1 MPTARTYRDIA
12 TGCALWLALA
22 IASLALRNGLD
33 AMLLMWA
40 PAGVLMATLLVV
52 RRRYWAFLAA
62 AFLPVQA
69 LSVIAVGVPVGTAFA
84 YSGAA
89 LLQGLVC
96 ALLSVRVLGSRDTPP
111 RNFRQVAGLIAAVF
125 IGCLVGTLASMPFRP
140 APGWL
145 DFTTWL
151 LGNMLGIFIV
161 APALMRL
168 RTAWQYRARAGGIDF
183 DPSYALSLLGCA
195 ALAAAEM
202 RFGYGLSIP
211 LLVAAM
217 VGMTLRYGQS
227 AVGLTLLTY
236 FAVVTAYGVGG
247 RVPHYLDHLPA
258 MEAMLV
264 LQVGMLSMFATALP
278 ITAMMLNRDQLQV
291 ELIRRNTKLHD
302 NLMLLDLGEELAG
315 IGRWR
320 VNLVTGEQEWSPRML
335 ELNGLPADLGPD
347 PGDIRNLLP
356 DGGTKLFDELTR
368 NRHERE
374 PYSFNYT
381 IKPPDRT
388 ERILRVSILNEYDV
402 AGRRLALFGVA
413 MDVTE
418 QVRRE
423 QALELAR
430 GRAVR
435 LAAEAQVLANT
446 DPLTNL
452 PNRRCTFDRL
462 ASMVKITGKQG
473 APLSAI
479 MFDIDHFKAI
489 NDTHGHQT
497 GDEVIVM
504 VAELARRQARQ
515 GDTVGRIGGE
525 EYVWL
530 LPGVDAVAARKLAER
545 LRVSVESGIE
555 GSALPNVTISIGLAE
570 FRTGDD
576 GDRLLARADAALYE
590 AKESG
595 RNRVRRAA

>member
-22 IASLALRNGLD
+22 LASLALRDWLH

-52 RRRYWAFLAA
+52 RRRYWALLAA

-69 LSVIAVGVPVGTAFA
+69 FSVIAIGVPVETAFA
-84 YSGAA
+84 YSAAA
-89 LLQGLVC
+89 LLQGLIC
-96 ALLSVRVLGSRDTPP
+96 ALLSVRVLGSRDAPP

-125 IGCLVGTLASMPFRP
+125 FGCLVGTLASMPFRP
-140 APGWL
+140 APDWL
-145 DFTTWL
+145 DFATWL

-161 APALMRL
+161 APALMRM
-168 RTAWQYRARAGGIDF
+168 RAAWHRREWNAGMRL
-183 DPSYALSLLGCA
+183 DPAYALSLLGCA
-195 ALAAAEM
+195 ALAAFEM
-202 RFGYGLSIP
+202 RFGYGLAIP

-217 VGMTLRYGQS
+217 VGMTVRYGQS

-236 FAVVTAYGVGG
+236 FAVVTGYGAGG

-278 ITAMMLNRDQLQV
+278 ITAMMLKREQLQV
-291 ELIRRNTKLHD
+291 ELIRRNTSLHD
-302 NLMLLDLGEELAG
+302 NVMLLDLGEELAG

-320 VNLVTGEQEWSPRML
+320 VDLVTGEQEWSPRML
-335 ELNGLPADLGPD
+335 ELNGLPRDLGSD
-347 PGDIRNLLP
+347 PGDIRRLLP
-356 DGGTKLFDELTR
+356 DGGKALFEQLTR
-368 NRHERE
+368 NRHKRE

-381 IKPPDRT
+381 IKPPDRP
-388 ERILRVSILNEYDV
+388 ERILRISILNEYDMHG
-402 AGRRLALFGVA
+402 ARLALFGVA

-423 QALELAR
+423 QALELAK

-435 LAAEAQVLANT
+435 LAAEAQALANT

-452 PNRRCTFDRL
+452 PNRRCTFNRL
-462 ASMVKITGKQG
+462 DSMVGSAQDLGT
-473 APLSAI
+473 AFTAI
-479 MFDIDHFKAI
+479 MFDIDHFKLV
-489 NDTHGHQT
+489 NDTYGHQV

-530 LPGVDAVAARKLAER
+530 LPGVNARCARRLAER
-545 LRVSVESGIE
+545 LRQSVEGGIE
-555 GSALPNVTISIGLAE
+555 GSALPNVTISIGMAE
-570 FRTGDD
+570 FRRGDEGDD
-576 GDRLLARADAALYE
+576 VLARADAALYK
-590 AKESG
+590 AKEAG
-595 RNRVRRAA
+595 RNQIRRAA